1 MSAPIPDTLMAY
13 LDGELPPADAAAFE
27 RLLEQHPEWADEVD
41 EMRRIVA
48 ATKGLVVPAP
58 PPRFW
63 DGYWEEID
71 ERLSKRTG
79 FVLMAAGG
87 LVVAALGFYKA
98 WMFTTDP
105 WVRGAVV
112 LIVAGFLITFL
123 GVVRGHLLERP
134 RDRYRRIRR

>member
-13 LDGELPPADAAAFE
+13 LDGELSPAEADAFE
-27 RLLEQHPEWADEVD
+27 RLLEQHPEWAQEVD
-41 EMRRIVA
+41 EMRRVVA
-48 ATKGLVVPAP
+48 ATRGLTVPP
-58 PPRFW
+58 PSPRFW

-71 ERLSKRTG
+71 ERLTKRWG
-79 FVLMAAGG
+79 FAFMAGG
-87 LVVAALGFYKA
+87 GLLVAALGTYKA
-98 WMFTTDP
+98 WIWSTNP
-105 WVRGAVV
+105 AVRTAVV